1 MSPLLISALTAPA
14 ETLINAV
21 LAQDP
26 VAAKRLARYHGKAMS
41 ISSASPLHWS
51 FVILVEDERIA
62 LRSIYEP
69 ATDAA
74 IHGSTS
80 AFARLL
86 LSSKQSD
93 ALFSP
98 DIQLSGDTHLIQSLH
113 KIIGGLEI
121 DWEDH
126 FANLFGDVATH
137 QVNQLFGKARTWS
150 RDTKGALLADVEEYL
165 HEEARLLPVA
175 SELNQFSAR
184 VDEVKLT
191 VDRVSARLNR
201 AFAKLERLRPQ

>member
-1 MSPLLISALTAPA
+1 MNALLSSAVTAPA
-14 ETLINAV
+14 EALINAV

-26 VAAKRLARYHGKAMS
+26 VAASKLGRYHGKAIG
-41 ISSASPLHWS
+41 ISSATPLQWK
-51 FVILVEDERIA
+51 FFLLVEDQRIA
-62 LRSIYEP
+62 LRSVYEP
-69 ATDAA
+69 IPDAG
-74 IHGSTS
+74 ISGSTS

-86 LSSKQSD
+86 FSSKQTE

-113 KIIGGLEI
+113 KIIAGLEI

-137 QVNQLFGKARTWS
+137 QFSQLLTRARTWT
-150 RDTKGALLADVEEYL
+150 RQTKDSVLADVEEYL

-175 SELNQFSAR
+175 SEVNQFNVRS
-184 VDEVKLT
+184 DELKLR
-191 VDRVSARLNR
+191 VDRVSARLTR
-201 AFAKLERLRPQ
+201 AFASLERLKPQ